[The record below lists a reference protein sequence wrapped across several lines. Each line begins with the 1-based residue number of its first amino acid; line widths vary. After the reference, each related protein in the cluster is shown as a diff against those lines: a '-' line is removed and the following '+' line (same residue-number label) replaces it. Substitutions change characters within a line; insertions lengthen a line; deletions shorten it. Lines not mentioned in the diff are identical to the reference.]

1 MLLRPAVAGAQAP
14 PPNQV
19 RFSAY
24 EQETVRMAL
33 AQVGGE
39 AEPAPEG
46 KEIESVE
53 IVRFEVLESR
63 DLARPSGFDFELSAA
78 EHTAVHTHVSE
89 KTLERG
95 VEFTRRTANRLHV
108 VSREMTIRR
117 EVLFKDGD
125 VYTPQVVQET
135 ARNIRRLPQIAQVVF
150 VPMRGSAPG
159 KVRVLYAVKDLWSLR
174 LSYDLKATG
183 GGVESLLIT
192 PQETNLFGLHHSAQ
206 TRFQYLPE
214 SYSFGAGYSV
224 PRFGYSRIS
233 AAASATVVLNRR
245 SGSPEGSAA
254 SLSVGLPLFSTRPQ
268 WAWAASVGFSNAVA
282 RRYSNA
288 RLVRFDSTT
297 TTERDGI
304 PFEYRSK
311 FYTASASA
319 TRSMGWT
326 YKTDVSFGLSA
337 AMRRIVLADL
347 SAYDPRAARDF
358 VSNVP
363 VAEDRVAPYAQLRTY
378 ENRFLAVTDLNTFA
392 LQEEY
397 RLGYDAYVN
406 LYAVPKAI
414 GSARDVL
421 GAYLAAQY
429 TLPISDGLVRGS
441 VESTTEREINATG
454 DRLSDASVSAALRIV
469 TPKLGIGRL
478 LLDASALNRYRNYLN
493 GQSLLGGDDRLRGYL
508 SNAYAGKD
516 VLLYN
521 VEFRSAP
528 VRLLSLQL
536 GGVVFY
542 DAGDAMNGF
551 DMLRAKQSAG
561 FGARTLIPWLNRVV
575 FRADIGFPLN
585 RTQEACPLAGV
596 PCRIDPYNFAVSF
609 EQAFGMGSI

>member
-1 MLLRPAVAGAQAP
+1 MLLRSAVAGAQAP

-95 VEFTRRTANRLHV
+95 VEFARRTANRLHV

-311 FYTASASA
+311 SYTASASA